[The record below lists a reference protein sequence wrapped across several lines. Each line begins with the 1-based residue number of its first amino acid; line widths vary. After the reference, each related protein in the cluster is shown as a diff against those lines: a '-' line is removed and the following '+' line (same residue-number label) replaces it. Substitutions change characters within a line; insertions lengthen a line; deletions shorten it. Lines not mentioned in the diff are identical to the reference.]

1 MQRVRSRMNI
11 RVATKSGEAQVDSST
26 LQVTGH
32 SLGGNSILSQKK
44 SDQKVGNE
52 PRVYNTGKYMYGYC
66 S

>member
-26 LQVTGH
+26 LHRGKTGF
-32 SLGGNSILSQKK
+32 SAKK
-44 SDQKVGNE
+44 SRTKKSAMNRG
-52 PRVYNTGKYMYGYC
+52 YNTGKYMYGYC

>member
-26 LQVTGH
+26 LHRGNTGF
-32 SLGGNSILSQKK
+32 SAKKK
-44 SDQKVGNE
+44 SDQKVGNVMN
-52 PRVYNTGKYMYGYC
+52 RGYNTGKYMYGYC

>member
-32 SLGGNSILSQKK
+32 SLGGNTGFSAKK
-44 SDQKVGNE
+44 SRTKKSAMNRG
-52 PRVYNTGKYMYGYC
+52 YNTGKYMYGYC